1 MNFILDKT
9 VPFFRAKDDYAFCDL
24 LLQAG
29 VRLAQSEVGEA
40 HLYHLTCLGR
50 EYFLCI
56 PHAQRSSLM
65 RDDINQKKRA
75 T

>member
-29 VRLAQSEVGEA
+29 VR
-40 HLYHLTCLGR
+40 
-50 EYFLCI
+50 I
-56 PHAQRSSLM
+56 AQR
-65 RDDINQKKRA
+65 
-75 T
+75 